1 MNLNLMGWFLKV
13 TDIDVWL
20 KISMLLMIE
29 TFYGVFLCAIIGL
42 KSLVDIPAV
51 SFLFLDWVSVAF
63 NFFFWFLLFVFL
75 CVILWFIE
83 TLVNKK
89 ERVKRRL
96 KKSLSSSVSSELAV
110 RAPTFYEYIQQ
121 LNDVTKRISKWCTQK
136 IKTIQ
141 SLVQPDSSMKFFV
154 GELKK
159 TFLRAI
165 DLESRYS

>member
-63 NFFFWFLLFVFL
+63 NFFSGFYCLF
-75 CVILWFIE
+75 
-83 TLVNKK
+83 
-89 ERVKRRL
+89 
-96 KKSLSSSVSSELAV
+96 
-110 RAPTFYEYIQQ
+110 FYVLFYG
-121 LNDVTKRISKWCTQK
+121 L
-136 IKTIQ
+136 
-141 SLVQPDSSMKFFV
+141 
-154 GELKK
+154 
-159 TFLRAI
+159 
-165 DLESRYS
+165 